1 MGAGRKGWGMGCI
14 DVAAGVVALGL
25 GLGCGAACA
34 AEASAGDVLAGL
46 VHPTPDSALRAFS
59 PDRPLNSLSPFT
71 IDVGRVQV
79 ESDIFNVI
87 RSTDQDGRTLTWQ
100 ALDPTFRIG
109 LAPAFEFDLTT
120 AGLEIDSTS
129 GDPTG
134 AGHRRDVGT
143 GAVTLQARYNV
154 FGNDGGTFALA
165 LAPFVSLPSGD
176 PHFGNQ
182 RVIGGV
188 VAPLD
193 IKLPSDFTLA
203 LQTQVQAMRN
213 GTGPAFASF
222 TNVVNLSHP
231 VPGIRDLTASVEVT
245 SVVNA
250 DRATPDTA
258 TFETA
263 LAYLVTPDTQLDL
276 EGFVGLDRAAPDFQV
291 AGGVAHRF

>member
-1 MGAGRKGWGMGCI
+1 MGCI
-14 DVAAGVVALGL
+14 DLAAGLVALGL
-25 GLGCGAACA
+25 GVGCGAGWA
-34 AEASAGDVLAGL
+34 AEASAGDNLAGL
-46 VHPTPDSALRAFS
+46 VRPTPDSALRAFS
-59 PDRPLNSLSPFT
+59 PDRPLNSISPFT

-79 ESDIFNVI
+79 ESDILNVM

-109 LAPAFEFDLTT
+109 LAQALEFDLTT
-120 AGLEIDSTS
+120 AGLQVDSTA
-129 GDPTG
+129 GGPPG

-154 FGNDGGTFALA
+154 FGNDGGIFALA
-165 LAPFVSLPSGD
+165 LAPFVALPSGD

-222 TNVVNLSHP
+222 TNIANLSHP
-231 VPGIRDLTASVEVT
+231 VPGIKDLTASIEVT

-250 DRATPDTA
+250 DHATPNTA